1 MKQEPL
7 NYVTCQSSAA
17 HTYGNITAIIQKRL
31 IDMFPEGL
39 FKTIH
44 INSKIAHKQLRSL
57 PNTIFKKEK
66 PMFIIRP
73 RIEWDSNNMF
83 MGGTLVNERMTDIYS
98 RHSGTSLEEFF
109 LDTTQNI
116 CLKYKLDRCVM
127 NFDVVLIFSTLM
139 QQINYASYIKNS
151 IGNER
156 NMMIHSAAE
165 SYISPEIMELISDM
179 SGIPIKDSTGSIDPF
194 IKYLNQHSRTPIT
207 YRLQGSTNS
216 IEFFRYYPCNIDT
229 TITNLSTDEGEK
241 AGQVM
246 SQYTISFS
254 VKTEFWGTGLYYL
267 FSSKLKRNMSLKPI
281 DDSGELIPLYT
292 DVICAEDFD
301 VKDGWQIFAS
311 PSCKIDNPNDELD
324 LTPVLNISIRDSI
337 DSHLKRGLDWTNF
350 IDIRMRQQGRLM
362 TYGKDYYFDPIEK
375 KIHFIKCGTYYTY
388 KILIYINVEY
398 VNNYVEDLLDRIK

>member
-1 MKQEPL
+1 MERVPV

-17 HTYGNITAIIQKRL
+17 HTYGNITAIIQKKL
-31 IDMFPEGL
+31 IEMFPEGL

-44 INSKIAHKQLRSL
+44 VNSKIAHKQLRSL
-57 PNTIFKKEK
+57 PNTVFKKEK
-66 PMFIIRP
+66 PMFILRP

-83 MGGTLVNERMTDIYS
+83 MSDTLINNRMTDIYS
-98 RHSGTSLEEFF
+98 RHGGTSLEEFF
-109 LDTTQNI
+109 LDSTKNI

-139 QQINYASYIKNS
+139 QQINYASYIKNA
-151 IGNER
+151 IGENR
-156 NMMIHSAAE
+156 NMMINTAAE
-165 SYISPEIMELISDM
+165 SYISPEIMQLISDM
-179 SGIPIKDSTGSIDPF
+179 SGVPIKDPSGSIDPF

-216 IEFFRYYPCNIDT
+216 TEFFRYYPCNIDT

-241 AGQVM
+241 SGQVM

-254 VKTEFWGTGLYYL
+254 LKAEFWGTGLYYL
-267 FSSKLKRNMSLKPI
+267 FSSKLKRNMVLPPI
-281 DDSGELIPLYT
+281 NDTGELIPLYT

-311 PSCKIDNPNDELD
+311 PSCKIENPNDELD
-324 LTPVLNISIRDSI
+324 ITPVLNISIRNSI
-337 DSHLKRGLDWTNF
+337 DSHIKRGLDWSNF
-350 IDIRMRQQGRLM
+350 LDIRMRQQGKLM
-362 TYGKDYYFDPIEK
+362 TYGRDFYFDPITK
-375 KIHFIKCGTYYTY
+375 KIHFINCGTYYTY

-398 VNNYVEDLLDRIK
+398 VNNYVEDLLDNLR